1 MKQPTSILLFGLGML
16 LGVLVLAGSTA
27 KPAQAANLYQDNP
40 CAGLTPEQI
49 RAGGLSVVQCR
60 LHCTQILSYGDVN
73 TWSDE
78 QLWSCINAS
87 DSQPGDQPV
96 EEQPP
101 ANPPVP
107 PDQPDWDFA
116 CAGMTVEDFYS
127 ENQEFN
133 KCRLVCSEAA
143 LQSDEELRACIEYY
157 GGQPGAG
164 DDQQWQDVPPITP
177 VDEGDSEPPKSLGP
191 LATNP
196 IVPLA
201 GALVGTLVGWLA
213 SVAVTSGNVL
223 KTWTAPPPAQKLVK
237 PVSTPPETTQATPAT
252 DVQSPASP
260 AEDPQSK
267 SAGEHLWDIAVNVV
281 GSSATVTG
289 SLSEFFDFQED
300 AETLKKLRSSI
311 RAWRQNPTKETADAY
326 LKNLR
331 NTTNVRL
338 SRASEALGNAAN
350 VLDIADGVVQGL
362 KKASDGG
369 YSGTDKILV
378 VGAEISKKALNYAL
392 TKNPMVGLVNSAVG
406 GLTEMAYGKEGRID
420 IGSII
425 DKGAEAW
432 ENVTQEYATYTGGNW
447 FAPTNEDFADVL
459 ANDPEIRRKD
469 QYLHGIRQIKKL
481 VEQGKL
487 SRQEGSAR
495 IRHLRKT
502 ILGDE

>member
-1 MKQPTSILLFGLGML
+1 MKQPTSILLFGLGMF
-16 LGVLVLAGSTA
+16 LGVLVLASSTA

-49 RAGGLSVVQCR
+49 RAGGVSVLRCR
-60 LHCTQILSYGDVN
+60 AHCLQILSYGDVN

-78 QLWSCINAS
+78 QLWSCINDS
-87 DSQPGDQPV
+87 GSQPGDQPV

-101 ANPPVP
+101 YILS
-107 PDQPDWDFA
+107 
-116 CAGMTVEDFYS
+116 CAGVTLEDFYS
-127 ENQEFN
+127 ENPEYD
-133 KCRLVCSEAA
+133 KCRLVCKAAA
-143 LQSDEELRACIEYY
+143 LQSDKALRNCIQYY
-157 GGQPGAG
+157 GGQPDAG
-164 DDQQWQDVPPITP
+164 DDQQWEDMPPITP
-177 VDEGDSEPPKSLGP
+177 ADQSDSEPPKSLGP

-201 GALVGTLVGWLA
+201 GALIGTLVGWLA

-223 KTWTAPPPAQKLVK
+223 KTWTAPPPAQKPLK
-237 PVSTPPETTQATPAT
+237 PVSGPPQTAQVTPAT
-252 DVQSPASP
+252 DVEPPASP
-260 AEDPQSK
+260 AEAPQSK

-311 RAWRQNPTKETADAY
+311 RAWRQNPTKETADTY

-331 NTTNVRL
+331 KTTNVRL

-362 KKASDGG
+362 KKASEGG

-378 VGAEISKKALNYAL
+378 VGAELSKKALNYAL

-432 ENVTQEYATYTGGNW
+432 ENVTQEYATYTGGDW
-447 FAPTNEDFADVL
+447 FAPRNEDFADVL

-502 ILGDE
+502 MLGDE